1 MPRALRFAPF
11 ALALAL
17 CAPRPAR
24 AQAPDWRP
32 PSKQMPAMPR
42 ASDLRG
48 NWLAPLGA
56 WFRGIDGI
64 SGVPN
69 SSLRAGGETRS
80 GSDVMQV
87 VRFTNGPL
95 PVVVWSDRNGD
106 GRADMIDIYRRGGVI
121 IQVIDPDYNGSADV
135 MRIYNADG
143 SLLRQ
148 DNL

>member
-1 MPRALRFAPF
+1 
-11 ALALAL
+11 
-17 CAPRPAR
+17 
-24 AQAPDWRP
+24 
-32 PSKQMPAMPR
+32 
-42 ASDLRG
+42 
-48 NWLAPLGA
+48 
-56 WFRGIDGI
+56 
-64 SGVPN
+64 
-69 SSLRAGGETRS
+69 
-80 GSDVMQV
+80 MQV

-135 MRIYNADG
+135 MRIYNPDG